1 MTADSPRPSGER
13 AATRRSNAGST
24 LTVDEAREIIGV
36 DRISRGGLYN
46 AIKKNE
52 VPHLKLGRR
61 VLIPRAALMLWLEA
75 GHGAGNLPKP
85 PEVAHRTT
93 NLESELA
100 GAARQLADLVE
111 VLIEALELVA
121 ATPKRL
127 RKAVDDVRAALEKE

>member
-52 VPHLKLGRR
+52 VPHVKLGRR
-61 VLIPRAALMLWLEA
+61 VLIPRDCRGDKGQGCWSRDDACPICRSAWSSESA
-75 GHGAGNLPKP
+75 HFGSSYFGNSS
-85 PEVAHRTT
+85 A
-93 NLESELA
+93 
-100 GAARQLADLVE
+100 
-111 VLIEALELVA
+111 
-121 ATPKRL
+121 
-127 RKAVDDVRAALEKE
+127 